1 MKKPWQV
8 PLLMVLLMALGVV
21 LVWNKATIYGPK
33 VAPGTRTMELR
44 VGNSRGVVEV
54 TPPTSGAPNADA
66 YSFRIV
72 QRNGSTSAP
81 MNAEAFRALFGAPAL
96 AEAMAPRDNV
106 LFRLLN
112 ITSWTSLVWAGL
124 GLIGQLAFFGR
135 MLVQWLASEKAGTS
149 VVPVSFWWMSL
160 VGGMLLFSYF
170 VWRQDFVGVLGQS
183 TGVVIY
189 ARNILLLS
197 KPATPE

>member
-8 PLLMVLLMALGVV
+8 PLLMVLLMTLGVV
-21 LVWNKATIYGPK
+21 LVWNKASIYGPK
-33 VAPGTRTMELR
+33 VAPNTRTMELR

-54 TPPTSGAPNADA
+54 TPPAPGTPDANA

-81 MNAEAFRALFGAPAL
+81 MNAEAFRTLFGAPAL

-135 MLVQWLASEKAGTS
+135 MLVQWLASEKARTS

-197 KPATPE
+197 KPSASE